1 VKTALI
7 TGGAKGI
14 GLAISQ
20 ELINDGWNVV
30 ITGRDASA
38 IASAVAGLATG
49 PGKAVG
55 KVMDV
60 RDRASIDAVFAEM
73 RTEFNSLDSLIN
85 CAGVIIRDESEVL
98 SENDW
103 NTVIDTDLSG
113 VFKCSQ
119 AAYADLV
126 KSPGATIVNVGS
138 IAGSVGIAGR
148 AGYTAA
154 KAGLEGLTSVGIAGR
169 AGYTA
174 AKAGLEGL
182 TRTLGLEWANHDIR
196 VNAVAPG
203 WTRTEMVA
211 GGIKDGRLS
220 EAALTA
226 RIPQQRLAE
235 PSEIA
240 KVIKFLMSADSSY
253 ITGQTIVVDGG
264 ITINGNT

>member
-20 ELINDGWNVV
+20 ELVNDGWNVV
-30 ITGRDASA
+30 ITGRDATA
-38 IASAVAGLATG
+38 IASAVAGLASG
-49 PGKAVG
+49 PGKVVG

-60 RDRASIDAVFAEM
+60 RDRVSIDAVFSEI
-73 RTEFNSLDSLIN
+73 RNEFDSLDSLIN
-85 CAGVIIRDESEVL
+85 CAGVIIRDESEIL
-98 SENDW
+98 SEPDW

-154 KAGLEGLTSVGIAGR
+154 KAGLEGLT
-169 AGYTA
+169 
-174 AKAGLEGL
+174 
-182 TRTLGLEWANHDIR
+182 RTLGLEWADRDIR

-240 KVIKFLMSADSSY
+240 KVVKFLMSADSSY

>member
-1 VKTALI
+1 MKTALV

-14 GLAISQ
+14 GLAISR
-20 ELINDGWNVV
+20 ELVALGWNVV
-30 ITGRDASA
+30 VTGRDSA
-38 IASAVAGLATG
+38 AITSAVASLSSG

-60 RDRASIDAVFAEM
+60 RDRSSIDSVIGEI
-73 RTEFNSLDSLIN
+73 RNEFSSLDSLIN

-98 SENDW
+98 SETDW

-119 AAYADLV
+119 AAFVDLE
-126 KSPGATIVNVGS
+126 KSSGATIVNVGS

-154 KAGLEGLTSVGIAGR
+154 KAGLEGLT
-169 AGYTA
+169 
-174 AKAGLEGL
+174 
-182 TRTLGLEWANHDIR
+182 RTLGLEWA
-196 VNAVAPG
+196 
-203 WTRTEMVA
+203 RTEMVA

-220 EAALTA
+220 EAALTS

-240 KVIKFLMSADSSY
+240 KVVLFLVSSDSSY
-253 ITGQTIVVDGG
+253 ITGQTITVDGG

>member
-1 VKTALI
+1 MKTALI

-14 GLAISQ
+14 GLAISH

-30 ITGRDASA
+30 ITGRDATA
-38 IASAVAGLATG
+38 IASAVAGLNSG

-60 RDRASIDAVFAEM
+60 RDRASIDAVFTEI
-73 RTEFNSLDSLIN
+73 RTEFESLDSLIN
-85 CAGVIIRDESEVL
+85 CAGVIIRDESESL
-98 SENDW
+98 SEPDW

-154 KAGLEGLTSVGIAGR
+154 KAGLEGLT
-169 AGYTA
+169 
-174 AKAGLEGL
+174 
-182 TRTLGLEWANHDIR
+182 RTLGLEWADRDIR

-240 KVIKFLMSADSSY
+240 KVVKFLMSSDSSY

>member
-30 ITGRDASA
+30 ITGRDATA
-38 IASAVAGLATG
+38 IGSAVAGLNSG

-60 RDRASIDAVFAEM
+60 RDRASIEAVFTEI
-73 RTEFNSLDSLIN
+73 RTEFDSLDSLIN

-98 SENDW
+98 SEQDW

-154 KAGLEGLTSVGIAGR
+154 KAGLEGLT
-169 AGYTA
+169 
-174 AKAGLEGL
+174 
-182 TRTLGLEWANHDIR
+182 RTLGLEWADRDIR

-240 KVIKFLMSADSSY
+240 KVVKFLMSMDSSY

>member
-1 VKTALI
+1 MKTALV

-20 ELINDGWNVV
+20 ELISEGWNVV
-30 ITGRDASA
+30 ITGRDATA
-38 IASAVAGLATG
+38 IASAVASLDSG
-49 PGKAVG
+49 PGKAAG
-55 KVMDV
+55 KIMDV
-60 RDRASIDAVFAEM
+60 RDRASIDAVFAEV
-73 RTEFNSLDSLIN
+73 RNEFNSLDSLIN
-85 CAGVIIRDESEVL
+85 CAGIIIRDESEVL
-98 SENDW
+98 SEQDW

-154 KAGLEGLTSVGIAGR
+154 KAGLEGLT
-169 AGYTA
+169 
-174 AKAGLEGL
+174 
-182 TRTLGLEWANHDIR
+182 RTLGLEWADRDIR

-240 KVIKFLMSADSSY
+240 KVVKFLMSADSSY

>member
-1 VKTALI
+1 MKTALV

-20 ELINDGWNVV
+20 ELVALGWNVV
-30 ITGRDASA
+30 VTGRDAAA
-38 IASAVAGLATG
+38 IDTAVAGLASG
-49 PGKAVG
+49 PGKAIG
-55 KVMDV
+55 RVMDV
-60 RDRASIDAVFAEM
+60 RDRASINSVIADT
-73 RTEFNSLDSLIN
+73 RGEFGSLDSLIN
-85 CAGVIIRDESEVL
+85 CAGVIIRNESEVL
-98 SENDW
+98 SEADW
-103 NTVIDTDLSG
+103 ETVIDTDLSG

-119 AAYADLV
+119 AAFADLE
-126 KSPGATIVNVGS
+126 KAKGATIVNVGS

-154 KAGLEGLTSVGIAGR
+154 KAGLEGLT
-169 AGYTA
+169 
-174 AKAGLEGL
+174 
-182 TRTLGLEWANHDIR
+182 RTLGLEWADRDIR

-220 EAALTA
+220 EAALTS
-226 RIPQQRLAE
+226 RIPQKRLAE

-240 KVIKFLMSADSSY
+240 KVVLFLMSSDSSY
-253 ITGQTIVVDGG
+253 ITGQTITVDGG

>member
-1 VKTALI
+1 MKTALI

-30 ITGRDASA
+30 ITGRDATA
-38 IASAVAGLATG
+38 IASAVAGLDTG

-55 KVMDV
+55 KIMDV
-60 RDRASIDAVFAEM
+60 RDRASIDEVFAEI
-73 RTEFNSLDSLIN
+73 RTEFESLDSLIN

-98 SENDW
+98 SEQDW

-119 AAYADLV
+119 AAYDDLV

-154 KAGLEGLTSVGIAGR
+154 KAGLEGLT
-169 AGYTA
+169 
-174 AKAGLEGL
+174 
-182 TRTLGLEWANHDIR
+182 RTLGLEWADRDIR

-240 KVIKFLMSADSSY
+240 KVVKFLMSTDSSY

>member
-30 ITGRDASA
+30 ITGRDETA

-60 RDRASIDAVFAEM
+60 RDRASIDAVFTEI
-73 RTEFNSLDSLIN
+73 RTEFDSLDSLIN

-154 KAGLEGLTSVGIAGR
+154 KAGLEGLT
-169 AGYTA
+169 
-174 AKAGLEGL
+174 
-182 TRTLGLEWANHDIR
+182 RTLGLEWANRDIR

-240 KVIKFLMSADSSY
+240 KVVKFLMSADSSY

>member
-1 VKTALI
+1 MKTALV

-20 ELINDGWNVV
+20 ELVALGWNVV
-30 ITGRDASA
+30 VTGRDAAA
-38 IASAVAGLATG
+38 IDTAVAGLASG
-49 PGKAVG
+49 PGKAIG
-55 KVMDV
+55 RVMDV
-60 RDRASIDAVFAEM
+60 RDRTSIDAVIADT
-73 RTEFNSLDSLIN
+73 RSEFGSLDSLIN
-85 CAGVIIRDESEVL
+85 CAGVIIRNESEVL
-98 SENDW
+98 SEADW
-103 NTVIDTDLSG
+103 ETVIDTDLSG

-119 AAYADLV
+119 AAFADLE
-126 KSPGATIVNVGS
+126 KAKGATIVNVGS

-154 KAGLEGLTSVGIAGR
+154 KAGLEGLT
-169 AGYTA
+169 
-174 AKAGLEGL
+174 
-182 TRTLGLEWANHDIR
+182 RTLGLEWADRDIR

-220 EAALTA
+220 EAALTS
-226 RIPQQRLAE
+226 RIPQKRLAE

-240 KVIKFLMSADSSY
+240 KVVLFLMSSDSSY
-253 ITGQTIVVDGG
+253 ITGQTITVDGG

>member
-20 ELINDGWNVV
+20 ELVNDGWNVV
-30 ITGRDASA
+30 ITGRDATA
-38 IASAVAGLATG
+38 IASAVAGLASG

-60 RDRASIDAVFAEM
+60 RDRVSIDAVFSEI
-73 RTEFNSLDSLIN
+73 RNEFDSLDSLIN

-98 SENDW
+98 SEPDW

-154 KAGLEGLTSVGIAGR
+154 KAGLEGLT
-169 AGYTA
+169 
-174 AKAGLEGL
+174 
-182 TRTLGLEWANHDIR
+182 RTLGLEWADRDIR

-240 KVIKFLMSADSSY
+240 KVVKFLMSADSSY

>member
-1 VKTALI
+1 MKTALV

-20 ELINDGWNVV
+20 ELVALGWNVV
-30 ITGRDASA
+30 VTGRDAAA
-38 IASAVAGLATG
+38 IDTAVAGLASG
-49 PGKAVG
+49 PGKAIG
-55 KVMDV
+55 RVMDV
-60 RDRASIDAVFAEM
+60 RDRTSIDAIIADT
-73 RTEFNSLDSLIN
+73 RNEFGSLNSLIN
-85 CAGVIIRDESEVL
+85 CAGVIIRNESEVL
-98 SENDW
+98 SEADW
-103 NTVIDTDLSG
+103 ETVIDTDLSG

-119 AAYADLV
+119 AAFADLE
-126 KSPGATIVNVGS
+126 KAKGATIVNVGS

-154 KAGLEGLTSVGIAGR
+154 KAGLEGLT
-169 AGYTA
+169 
-174 AKAGLEGL
+174 
-182 TRTLGLEWANHDIR
+182 RTLGLEWADRDIR

-220 EAALTA
+220 EAALTE
-226 RIPQQRLAE
+226 RIPQKRLAE

-240 KVIKFLMSADSSY
+240 KVVLFLMSSDSSY
-253 ITGQTIVVDGG
+253 ITGQTITVDGG

>member
-1 VKTALI
+1 MKTALI

-20 ELINDGWNVV
+20 ELISDGWNVV
-30 ITGRDASA
+30 ITGRDATA

-60 RDRASIDAVFAEM
+60 RDRASIDAVFTEM
-73 RTEFNSLDSLIN
+73 RTEFDSLDSLIN

-119 AAYADLV
+119 AAYVDLV

-154 KAGLEGLTSVGIAGR
+154 KAGLEGLT
-169 AGYTA
+169 
-174 AKAGLEGL
+174 
-182 TRTLGLEWANHDIR
+182 RTLGLEWANRDIR

-240 KVIKFLMSADSSY
+240 KVVKFLMSADSSY

>member
-1 VKTALI
+1 MKTALV

-20 ELINDGWNVV
+20 ELVALGWNVV
-30 ITGRDASA
+30 VTGRDAAA
-38 IASAVAGLATG
+38 IDTAVAGLASG
-49 PGKAVG
+49 PGKAIG
-55 KVMDV
+55 RVMDV
-60 RDRASIDAVFAEM
+60 RNRTSIDAVIADT
-73 RTEFNSLDSLIN
+73 RSEFGSLDSLIN
-85 CAGVIIRDESEVL
+85 CAGVIIRNESEVL
-98 SENDW
+98 SEVDW
-103 NTVIDTDLSG
+103 ETVIDTDLSG

-119 AAYADLV
+119 AAFADLE
-126 KSPGATIVNVGS
+126 KAKGATIVNVGS

-154 KAGLEGLTSVGIAGR
+154 KAGLEGLT
-169 AGYTA
+169 
-174 AKAGLEGL
+174 
-182 TRTLGLEWANHDIR
+182 RTLGLEWADRDIR

-220 EAALTA
+220 EAALTS
-226 RIPQQRLAE
+226 RIPQKRLAE

-240 KVIKFLMSADSSY
+240 KVVLFLMSSDSSY
-253 ITGQTIVVDGG
+253 ITGQTITVDGG

>member
-1 VKTALI
+1 MKTALI

-20 ELINDGWNVV
+20 ELVALGWNVV
-30 ITGRDASA
+30 VTGRDAAA
-38 IASAVAGLATG
+38 IDTAVSGLASG
-49 PGKAVG
+49 PGKAIG
-55 KVMDV
+55 RVMDV
-60 RDRASIDAVFAEM
+60 RDRTSIDSVITDT
-73 RTEFNSLDSLIN
+73 RSEFGSLDSLIN
-85 CAGVIIRDESEVL
+85 CAGVIIRNESEVL
-98 SENDW
+98 SEADW
-103 NTVIDTDLSG
+103 ETVIDTDLSG

-119 AAYADLV
+119 AAFADLE
-126 KSPGATIVNVGS
+126 KAKGATIVNVGS

-154 KAGLEGLTSVGIAGR
+154 KAGLEGLT
-169 AGYTA
+169 
-174 AKAGLEGL
+174 
-182 TRTLGLEWANHDIR
+182 RTLGLEWADRDIR

-220 EAALTA
+220 EAALTS
-226 RIPQQRLAE
+226 RIPQKRLAE

-240 KVIKFLMSADSSY
+240 KVVLFLMSSDSSY
-253 ITGQTIVVDGG
+253 ITGQTITVDGG

>member
-1 VKTALI
+1 MKTALV

-20 ELINDGWNVV
+20 ELVTLGWNVV
-30 ITGRDASA
+30 VTGRDAAA
-38 IASAVAGLATG
+38 IDTAVAGLASG
-49 PGKAVG
+49 PGKAIG
-55 KVMDV
+55 RVMDV
-60 RDRASIDAVFAEM
+60 RNRTSIDAVIADT
-73 RTEFNSLDSLIN
+73 RSEFGSLDSLIN
-85 CAGVIIRDESEVL
+85 CAGVIIRNESEVL
-98 SENDW
+98 SEADW
-103 NTVIDTDLSG
+103 ETVIDTDLSG

-119 AAYADLV
+119 AAFADLE
-126 KSPGATIVNVGS
+126 KAKGATIVNVGS

-154 KAGLEGLTSVGIAGR
+154 KAGLEGLT
-169 AGYTA
+169 
-174 AKAGLEGL
+174 
-182 TRTLGLEWANHDIR
+182 RTLGLEWADRDIR

-220 EAALTA
+220 EAALTS
-226 RIPQQRLAE
+226 RIPQKRLAE

-240 KVIKFLMSADSSY
+240 KVVLFLMSSDSSY
-253 ITGQTIVVDGG
+253 ITGQTITVDGG

>member
-1 VKTALI
+1 MNTALV

-20 ELINDGWNVV
+20 ELVALGWNVV
-30 ITGRDASA
+30 VTGRDANA
-38 IASAVAGLATG
+38 IEAAVSGLASG
-49 PGKAVG
+49 PGKAIG
-55 KVMDV
+55 RVMDV
-60 RDRASIDAVFAEM
+60 RDRASIDSVIADI
-73 RTEFNSLDSLIN
+73 RREFGSLDSLIN

-98 SENDW
+98 SEADW
-103 NTVIDTDLSG
+103 ETVIDTDLSG

-119 AAYADLV
+119 AAFTDLE
-126 KSPGATIVNVGS
+126 KAKGATIVNVGS

-154 KAGLEGLTSVGIAGR
+154 KAGLEGLT
-169 AGYTA
+169 
-174 AKAGLEGL
+174 
-182 TRTLGLEWANHDIR
+182 RTLGLEWADRDIR

-220 EAALTA
+220 EAALTS
-226 RIPQQRLAE
+226 RIPQKRLAE

-240 KVIKFLMSADSSY
+240 KDVLFLMSSDSSY
-253 ITGQTIVVDGG
+253 ITGQTITVDGG

>member
-1 VKTALI
+1 MKTALV

-20 ELINDGWNVV
+20 ELVALGWNVV
-30 ITGRDASA
+30 VTGRDANA
-38 IASAVAGLATG
+38 IEAAVSGLASG
-49 PGKAVG
+49 PGKAIG
-55 KVMDV
+55 RVMDV
-60 RDRASIDAVFAEM
+60 RDRASIDSVIADI
-73 RTEFNSLDSLIN
+73 RSEFGSLDSLIN

-98 SENDW
+98 SEADW
-103 NTVIDTDLSG
+103 ETVIDTDLSG

-119 AAYADLV
+119 AAFADLE
-126 KSPGATIVNVGS
+126 KAKGATIVNVGS

-154 KAGLEGLTSVGIAGR
+154 KAGLEGLT
-169 AGYTA
+169 
-174 AKAGLEGL
+174 
-182 TRTLGLEWANHDIR
+182 RTLGLEWANRDIR

-220 EAALTA
+220 EAALTS
-226 RIPQQRLAE
+226 RIPQKRLAE

-240 KVIKFLMSADSSY
+240 KVVLFLMSSDSSY
-253 ITGQTIVVDGG
+253 ITGQTITVDGG

>member
-1 VKTALI
+1 MKTALV

-20 ELINDGWNVV
+20 ELVALGWNVV
-30 ITGRDASA
+30 VTGRDAAA
-38 IASAVAGLATG
+38 IDTAVAGLASG
-49 PGKAVG
+49 PGKAIG
-55 KVMDV
+55 RVMDV
-60 RDRASIDAVFAEM
+60 RDRTSIDAVIADT
-73 RTEFNSLDSLIN
+73 RSEFGSLDSLIN
-85 CAGVIIRDESEVL
+85 CAGVIIRNESEVL
-98 SENDW
+98 SEADW
-103 NTVIDTDLSG
+103 ETVIDTDLSG

-119 AAYADLV
+119 AAFTDLE
-126 KSPGATIVNVGS
+126 KAKGATIVNVGS

-154 KAGLEGLTSVGIAGR
+154 KAGLEGLT
-169 AGYTA
+169 
-174 AKAGLEGL
+174 
-182 TRTLGLEWANHDIR
+182 RTLGLEWASRDIR

-220 EAALTA
+220 EAALTS

-240 KVIKFLMSADSSY
+240 KVVLFLMSSDSSY
-253 ITGQTIVVDGG
+253 ITGQTITVDGG

>member
-1 VKTALI
+1 LDMKTALV

-20 ELINDGWNVV
+20 ELVALGWNVV
-30 ITGRDASA
+30 VTGRDAA
-38 IASAVAGLATG
+38 ANDTAVAGLTSG
-49 PGKAVG
+49 PGKAIG
-55 KVMDV
+55 RVMDV
-60 RDRASIDAVFAEM
+60 RDRASIDSVIADT
-73 RTEFNSLDSLIN
+73 RSEFGYLDSLIN

-98 SENDW
+98 SEADW
-103 NTVIDTDLSG
+103 ETVIDTDLSG

-119 AAYADLV
+119 AAFSDLE
-126 KSPGATIVNVGS
+126 KAKGATIVNVGS

-154 KAGLEGLTSVGIAGR
+154 KAGLEGLT
-169 AGYTA
+169 
-174 AKAGLEGL
+174 
-182 TRTLGLEWANHDIR
+182 RTLGLEWADRDIR

-220 EAALTA
+220 EAALTS
-226 RIPQQRLAE
+226 RIPQKRLAE

-240 KVIKFLMSADSSY
+240 KVVLFLMSSDSSY
-253 ITGQTIVVDGG
+253 ITGQTITVDGG

>member
-20 ELINDGWNVV
+20 ELVNDGWNVV
-30 ITGRDASA
+30 ITGRDATA
-38 IASAVAGLATG
+38 IASAVAGLASG

-60 RDRASIDAVFAEM
+60 RDRVSIGAVFSEI
-73 RTEFNSLDSLIN
+73 RNEFDSLDSLIN

-98 SENDW
+98 SEPDW

-154 KAGLEGLTSVGIAGR
+154 KAGLEGLT
-169 AGYTA
+169 
-174 AKAGLEGL
+174 
-182 TRTLGLEWANHDIR
+182 RTLGLEWADRDIR

-240 KVIKFLMSADSSY
+240 KVVKFLMSADSSY

>member
-1 VKTALI
+1 MKTALI

-30 ITGRDASA
+30 ITGRDATA
-38 IASAVAGLATG
+38 IGSAVAGLNSG

-55 KVMDV
+55 KIMDV
-60 RDRASIDAVFAEM
+60 RDRASIEAVLAEI
-73 RTEFNSLDSLIN
+73 RTEFDSLDSLIN

-98 SENDW
+98 SEQDW
-103 NTVIDTDLSG
+103 NNVIDTDLSG

-154 KAGLEGLTSVGIAGR
+154 KAGLEGLT
-169 AGYTA
+169 
-174 AKAGLEGL
+174 
-182 TRTLGLEWANHDIR
+182 RTLGLEWADRDIR

-240 KVIKFLMSADSSY
+240 KVVKFLMSTDASY

>member
-1 VKTALI
+1 MKTALI

-20 ELINDGWNVV
+20 ELISDGWNVV
-30 ITGRDASA
+30 ITGRDATA

-60 RDRASIDAVFAEM
+60 RDRASIDAVFAEI

-85 CAGVIIRDESEVL
+85 CAGVIIRDESESL
-98 SENDW
+98 SEQDW

-154 KAGLEGLTSVGIAGR
+154 KAGLEGLT
-169 AGYTA
+169 
-174 AKAGLEGL
+174 
-182 TRTLGLEWANHDIR
+182 RTLGLEWADRDIR

-240 KVIKFLMSADSSY
+240 KVVKFLMSADSSY

>member
-1 VKTALI
+1 LDMKTALV

-20 ELINDGWNVV
+20 ELVALGWNVV
-30 ITGRDASA
+30 VTGRDAAA
-38 IASAVAGLATG
+38 IDTAVAGLASS
-49 PGKAVG
+49 PGKAIG
-55 KVMDV
+55 RVMDV
-60 RDRASIDAVFAEM
+60 RNRTSIDAVIADT
-73 RTEFNSLDSLIN
+73 RNEFGSLDSLIN
-85 CAGVIIRDESEVL
+85 CAGVIIRNESEVL
-98 SENDW
+98 SEADW
-103 NTVIDTDLSG
+103 ETVIDTDLSG

-119 AAYADLV
+119 AAFADLE
-126 KSPGATIVNVGS
+126 KAKGATIVNVGS

-154 KAGLEGLTSVGIAGR
+154 KAGLEGLT
-169 AGYTA
+169 
-174 AKAGLEGL
+174 
-182 TRTLGLEWANHDIR
+182 RTLGLEWADRDIR

-220 EAALTA
+220 EAALTS
-226 RIPQQRLAE
+226 RIPQKRLAE

-240 KVIKFLMSADSSY
+240 KVVLFLMSSDSSY
-253 ITGQTIVVDGG
+253 ITGQTITVDGG

>member
-1 VKTALI
+1 MKTALV

-20 ELINDGWNVV
+20 ELVALGWNVV
-30 ITGRDASA
+30 VTGRDAAA
-38 IASAVAGLATG
+38 IDTAVAGLASG
-49 PGKAVG
+49 PGKAIG
-55 KVMDV
+55 RVMDV
-60 RDRASIDAVFAEM
+60 RDRTSIDSVIADS
-73 RTEFNSLDSLIN
+73 RSEFGSLDSLIN

-98 SENDW
+98 SEADW
-103 NTVIDTDLSG
+103 ETVIDTDLSG

-119 AAYADLV
+119 AAFADLE
-126 KSPGATIVNVGS
+126 KAKGSTIVNVGS

-154 KAGLEGLTSVGIAGR
+154 KAGLEGLT
-169 AGYTA
+169 
-174 AKAGLEGL
+174 
-182 TRTLGLEWANHDIR
+182 RTLGLEWADRDIR

-220 EAALTA
+220 EAALTS
-226 RIPQQRLAE
+226 RIPQKRLAE

-240 KVIKFLMSADSSY
+240 KVVLFLMSSDSSY
-253 ITGQTIVVDGG
+253 ITGQTITVDGG

>member
-1 VKTALI
+1 MKTALV

-14 GLAISQ
+14 GLAISR
-20 ELINDGWNVV
+20 ELVALGWNVV
-30 ITGRDASA
+30 VTGRDSA
-38 IASAVAGLATG
+38 AITSAVASLSSG

-60 RDRASIDAVFAEM
+60 RDRSSIDSVIGEI
-73 RTEFNSLDSLIN
+73 RNEFSSLDSLIN

-98 SENDW
+98 SETDW
-103 NTVIDTDLSG
+103 NTVIDTDLTG

-119 AAYADLV
+119 AAFADLE
-126 KSPGATIVNVGS
+126 KSSGATIVNVGS

-154 KAGLEGLTSVGIAGR
+154 KAGLEGLT
-169 AGYTA
+169 
-174 AKAGLEGL
+174 
-182 TRTLGLEWANHDIR
+182 RTLGLEWASRDIR

-220 EAALTA
+220 EAALTS

-240 KVIKFLMSADSSY
+240 KVVLFLMSSDSSY
-253 ITGQTIVVDGG
+253 ITGQTITVDGG

>member
-1 VKTALI
+1 MKTALV

-20 ELINDGWNVV
+20 ELVALGWNVV
-30 ITGRDASA
+30 VTGRDAKA
-38 IASAVAGLATG
+38 IDTAVAGLASG
-49 PGKAVG
+49 LGKAIG
-55 KVMDV
+55 RVMDV
-60 RDRASIDAVFAEM
+60 RDRTSIDSVIADT
-73 RTEFNSLDSLIN
+73 RSEFGSLDSLIN

-98 SENDW
+98 SEADW
-103 NTVIDTDLSG
+103 ETVIDTDLSG

-119 AAYADLV
+119 AAFSDLE
-126 KSPGATIVNVGS
+126 KAKGATIVNVGS

-154 KAGLEGLTSVGIAGR
+154 KAGLEGLT
-169 AGYTA
+169 
-174 AKAGLEGL
+174 
-182 TRTLGLEWANHDIR
+182 RTLGLEWADRDIR

-220 EAALTA
+220 EAALTS
-226 RIPQQRLAE
+226 RIPQKRLAE

-240 KVIKFLMSADSSY
+240 KVVVFLMSSDSSY
-253 ITGQTIVVDGG
+253 ITGQTITVDGG

>member
-1 VKTALI
+1 MKTALI

-30 ITGRDASA
+30 ITGRDTTA

-55 KVMDV
+55 KIMDV
-60 RDRASIDAVFAEM
+60 RDRASIDAVFTEM
-73 RTEFNSLDSLIN
+73 RTEFDSLDSLIN

-119 AAYADLV
+119 AAYSDLV
-126 KSPGATIVNVGS
+126 KSAGATIVNVGS

-154 KAGLEGLTSVGIAGR
+154 KAGLEGLT
-169 AGYTA
+169 
-174 AKAGLEGL
+174 
-182 TRTLGLEWANHDIR
+182 RTLGLEWADRDIR

-240 KVIKFLMSADSSY
+240 KVVKFLMSGDSSY

>member
-1 VKTALI
+1 MKTALV

-20 ELINDGWNVV
+20 ELVALGWNVV
-30 ITGRDASA
+30 VTGRDAAA
-38 IASAVAGLATG
+38 IDTAVAGLASG
-49 PGKAVG
+49 PGKAIG
-55 KVMDV
+55 RVMDV
-60 RDRASIDAVFAEM
+60 RNRTSIDAVIADT
-73 RTEFNSLDSLIN
+73 RSEFGSLDSLIN
-85 CAGVIIRDESEVL
+85 CAGVIIRNESEVL
-98 SENDW
+98 SEADW
-103 NTVIDTDLSG
+103 ETVIDTDLSG

-119 AAYADLV
+119 AAFTDLE
-126 KSPGATIVNVGS
+126 KAKGATIVNVGS

-154 KAGLEGLTSVGIAGR
+154 KAGLEGLT
-169 AGYTA
+169 
-174 AKAGLEGL
+174 
-182 TRTLGLEWANHDIR
+182 RTLGLEWADRDIR

-220 EAALTA
+220 EAALTS
-226 RIPQQRLAE
+226 RIPQKRLAE

-240 KVIKFLMSADSSY
+240 KVVLFLMSSDSSY
-253 ITGQTIVVDGG
+253 ITGQTITVDGG